1 MPSRNSSNS
10 KHIAAL
16 CYTLDGFCKR
26 RQLPQLK
33 TCTDRLQ
40 TWNHPR
46 PGRVKP
52 VPVQQLKFQKLEF
65 DKQSTTRA
73 YDPRPPLYRHDDSM
87 AMKTL
92 YNKLEGLGKV
102 CGFLHLLGPVI
113 DKTEI
118 VQHDHT
124 YAQLG
129 ELPDTAATRHL
140 LVLPPEGETLS
151 SSPVRED
158 MVHHKQTL

>member
-1 MPSRNSSNS
+1 MHGQTANLEPS
-10 KHIAAL
+10 
-16 CYTLDGFCKR
+16 
-26 RQLPQLK
+26 
-33 TCTDRLQ
+33 
-40 TWNHPR
+40 R

-65 DKQSTTRA
+65 DKQSTTCA

-102 CGFLHLLGPVI
+102 CGILHPLGPVV

-124 YAQLG
+124 YARLG
-129 ELPDTAATRHL
+129 EPPDTAATRHL

-158 MVHHKQTL
+158 MVHHKQTLQLTSEEIQWRRQLGDNMAIPLGLMSEDTD